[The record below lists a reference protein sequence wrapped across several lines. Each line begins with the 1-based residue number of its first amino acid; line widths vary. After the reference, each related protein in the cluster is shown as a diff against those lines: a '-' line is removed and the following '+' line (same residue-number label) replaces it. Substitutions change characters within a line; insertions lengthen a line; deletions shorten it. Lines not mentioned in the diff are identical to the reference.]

1 MDIIRRQMNTDIN
14 SIKQFN
20 KDAIDLARKTFDDK
34 DLIFNIRLILDELI
48 INSYKHGNKKVY
60 DRKIN
65 CLVLVDERYCLV
77 KVKDE
82 GCGIPLENETDFYSD
97 HGRGLMLV
105 RAISDSLVIKENAIA
120 ALIFNKNL

>member
-20 KDAIDLARKTFDDK
+20 TDAINLARKTFDDP
-34 DLIFNIRLILDELI
+34 DLLFNIRLILDELI

-65 CLVLVDERYCLV
+65 CLVLVDDDYCLV

-82 GCGIPLENETDFYSD
+82 GCGIPLENESDLFSD

-105 RAISDSLVIKENAIA
+105 KAISDSLIIKENAIA
-120 ALIFNKNL
+120 ALIFNKKL